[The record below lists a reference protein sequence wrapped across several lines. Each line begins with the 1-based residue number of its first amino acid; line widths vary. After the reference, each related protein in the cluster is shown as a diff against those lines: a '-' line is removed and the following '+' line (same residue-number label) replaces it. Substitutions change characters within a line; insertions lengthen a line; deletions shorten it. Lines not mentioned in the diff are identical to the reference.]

1 MNPTTPGY
9 QTTEFWQSFITSV
22 IGLLIEMGI
31 IHSTNSDLLVQAL
44 TNIAGALLIIVPN
57 ALYILGRNKLKSQ
70 VLLTATPV
78 LHVTTTT
85 TPPATITVTPSITV
99 PAPVANAANTPAT

>member
-1 MNPTTPGY
+1 MSPTSPGY
-9 QTTEFWQSFITSV
+9 QTTEFWQSLITSV
-22 IGLLIEMGI
+22 IGLLIEMGVV
-31 IHSTNSDLLVQAL
+31 HSTNPDLLVQAL

-70 VLLTATPV
+70 VLQTATPV

-85 TPPATITVTPSITV
+85 PTSAAENPENLPAT
-99 PAPVANAANTPAT
+99 